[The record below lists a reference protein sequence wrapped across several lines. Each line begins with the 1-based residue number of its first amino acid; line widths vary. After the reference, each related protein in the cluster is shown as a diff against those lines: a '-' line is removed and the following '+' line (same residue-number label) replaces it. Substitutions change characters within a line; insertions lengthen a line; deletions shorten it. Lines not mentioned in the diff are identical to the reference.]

1 MSYLPHIKE
10 EVDKIAKNPKII
22 TICVI
27 FCLVIAAGSWLLCRH
42 YDNIKR
48 TDSHDVVNTV
58 RNIEDINR
66 DAQNKLEDARNASQ
80 RAEQANQNAQR
91 AADSLADSNA
101 KLSELNGSDAGAI
114 DAAESVFRNVDAANQ

>member
-80 RAEQANQNAQR
+80 RA
-91 AADSLADSNA
+91 ADSLADSNA